1 MKNTKNTIIA
11 SLLELQTNFEHHF
24 KVNNQYNHYNTND
37 ELIKHYNELLTTT
50 ITNTINF
57 INAETTDETTDK
69 TTNETIDEITNENTN
84 EITNENTNKIKKYK
98 HNNKVSL
105 DTLNINYDQLS
116 KLNKI
121 K

>member
-1 MKNTKNTIIA
+1 MENTTNNIIV

-24 KVNNQYNHYNTND
+24 KINNQYNHYNTND

-57 INAETTDETTDK
+57 INNKTKDETIEA
-69 TTNETIDEITNENTN
+69 TNNDIKNE
-84 EITNENTNKIKKYK
+84 IKKYK

-116 KLNKI
+116 KLN
-121 K
+121 

>member
-1 MKNTKNTIIA
+1 MENDKNNIIV

-24 KVNNQYNHYNTND
+24 KINNQYNHYNTND
-37 ELIKHYNELLTTT
+37 ELINHYNELLTTT

-57 INAETTDETTDK
+57 INNKTKDETIEA
-69 TTNETIDEITNENTN
+69 TNNDIKNE
-84 EITNENTNKIKKYK
+84 IKKYK

-116 KLNKI
+116 KLN
-121 K
+121 

>member
-1 MKNTKNTIIA
+1 MENDKNNIIA

-37 ELIKHYNELLTTT
+37 ELITHYNELLTTT
-50 ITNTINF
+50 ISNTINF
-57 INAETTDETTDK
+57 IND
-69 TTNETIDEITNENTN
+69 ETIDKTIDATIDETKN
-84 EITNENTNKIKKYK
+84 EITKYK

>member
-1 MKNTKNTIIA
+1 MENDKNNIIV

-37 ELIKHYNELLTTT
+37 ELITHYNELLTTT
-50 ITNTINF
+50 ISNTINF
-57 INAETTDETTDK
+57 INDETTDETIDATIDA
-69 TTNETIDEITNENTN
+69 TIDETKN
-84 EITNENTNKIKKYK
+84 EITKYK

-116 KLNKI
+116 KLN
-121 K
+121 

>member
-1 MKNTKNTIIA
+1 MENDKNNIIA

-37 ELIKHYNELLTTT
+37 ELIKYYNELLTTT
-50 ITNTINF
+50 ISNTINF
-57 INAETTDETTDK
+57 INDDTIDK
-69 TTNETIDEITNENTN
+69 TIDKTIDATIDETK
-84 EITNENTNKIKKYK
+84 NKIKKYK

>member
-1 MKNTKNTIIA
+1 MENTTNNIIV

-24 KVNNQYNHYNTND
+24 KINNQYNHYNTND
-37 ELIKHYNELLTTT
+37 ELINHYNELLTTT

-57 INAETTDETTDK
+57 INNKTKDETIEA
-69 TTNETIDEITNENTN
+69 TNNDIKNE
-84 EITNENTNKIKKYK
+84 IKKYK

-116 KLNKI
+116 KLN
-121 K
+121 

>member
-1 MKNTKNTIIA
+1 MENTKNNIVV

-57 INAETTDETTDK
+57 INNKTKDETIEA
-69 TTNETIDEITNENTN
+69 TNNDIKNE
-84 EITNENTNKIKKYK
+84 IKKYK

-116 KLNKI
+116 KLN
-121 K
+121 

>member
-1 MKNTKNTIIA
+1 MENDKNNIIV

-24 KVNNQYNHYNTND
+24 KINNQYKHYNTND

-57 INAETTDETTDK
+57 INNKTKDETIEA
-69 TTNETIDEITNENTN
+69 TNNDIKNE
-84 EITNENTNKIKKYK
+84 IKKYK

-116 KLNKI
+116 KLN
-121 K
+121 

>member
-1 MKNTKNTIIA
+1 MENDKNNIIA

-50 ITNTINF
+50 ISNTINF
-57 INAETTDETTDK
+57 INDETTDENTD
-69 TTNETIDEITNENTN
+69 ETIDEIIDATIDETKNE
-84 EITNENTNKIKKYK
+84 IKKYK

>member
-1 MKNTKNTIIA
+1 MENTTNNIIV

-24 KVNNQYNHYNTND
+24 KINNQYKHYNTND
-37 ELIKHYNELLTTT
+37 ELINHYNELLTTT

-57 INAETTDETTDK
+57 INNKTKDETIEA
-69 TTNETIDEITNENTN
+69 TNNDIKNE
-84 EITNENTNKIKKYK
+84 IKKYK

-116 KLNKI
+116 KLN
-121 K
+121 

>member
-1 MKNTKNTIIA
+1 MENTKNTIIA

-57 INAETTDETTDK
+57 INAETTDDTTDK
-69 TTNETIDEITNENTN
+69 TTIEITKEN
-84 EITNENTNKIKKYK
+84 TNENTNKIKKYK
-98 HNNKVSL
+98 HNNNVSL

-116 KLNKI
+116 KLN
-121 K
+121 

>member
-1 MKNTKNTIIA
+1 MENDKNNIIA

-57 INAETTDETTDK
+57 INAETTDDTTDK
-69 TTNETIDEITNENTN
+69 TTIEITNEN
-84 EITNENTNKIKKYK
+84 TNENTNKIKKYK
-98 HNNKVSL
+98 HNNNVSL

-116 KLNKI
+116 KLN
-121 K
+121 

>member
-1 MKNTKNTIIA
+1 MENDKNNIIA

-69 TTNETIDEITNENTN
+69 TTNENTNEITN

>member
-1 MKNTKNTIIA
+1 MENDKNNIIV

-50 ITNTINF
+50 ISNTINF
-57 INAETTDETTDK
+57 INDETTDETIDK
-69 TTNETIDEITNENTN
+69 TIDATIDATKNE
-84 EITNENTNKIKKYK
+84 IKKYK

-116 KLNKI
+116 KLN
-121 K
+121 

>member
-1 MKNTKNTIIA
+1 MENDKNNIIA

-57 INAETTDETTDK
+57 INAETTDDTTDK
-69 TTNETIDEITNENTN
+69 TTIEITNEN
-84 EITNENTNKIKKYK
+84 TNENTNKIKKYK

-116 KLNKI
+116 KLN
-121 K
+121 

>member
-1 MKNTKNTIIA
+1 MENTKNNIVV
-11 SLLELQTNFEHHF
+11 SLLELQTNFEHYF

-57 INAETTDETTDK
+57 INDKTTDETMDETTDK
-69 TTNETIDEITNENTN
+69 IKHE
-84 EITNENTNKIKKYK
+84 IKKYK

-116 KLNKI
+116 KLN
-121 K
+121 

>member
-1 MKNTKNTIIA
+1 MENDKNNIIA

-37 ELIKHYNELLTTT
+37 ELITHYNELLTTT

-57 INAETTDETTDK
+57 INNKTKDETIEA
-69 TTNETIDEITNENTN
+69 TNNDIKNE
-84 EITNENTNKIKKYK
+84 IKKYK

-116 KLNKI
+116 KLN
-121 K
+121 

>member
-1 MKNTKNTIIA
+1 MENDKNNIIV

-50 ITNTINF
+50 ISNTINF
-57 INAETTDETTDK
+57 INDETTDETIDK
-69 TTNETIDEITNENTN
+69 TIDATIDETKNE
-84 EITNENTNKIKKYK
+84 IKKYK

>member
-1 MKNTKNTIIA
+1 MENTTNNIIV

-24 KVNNQYNHYNTND
+24 KINNQYKHYNTNN

-57 INAETTDETTDK
+57 INNKTKDETIEA
-69 TTNETIDEITNENTN
+69 TNNDIKNE
-84 EITNENTNKIKKYK
+84 IKKYK

-116 KLNKI
+116 KLN
-121 K
+121 

>member
-1 MKNTKNTIIA
+1 MENTKNNIVV

-37 ELIKHYNELLTTT
+37 ELIKHYNELLNTT

-57 INAETTDETTDK
+57 INDKTTDETMDETTDK
-69 TTNETIDEITNENTN
+69 IKHE
-84 EITNENTNKIKKYK
+84 IKKYK
-98 HNNKVSL
+98 HNNKVYL

-116 KLNKI
+116 KLNNN
-121 K
+121 

>member
-1 MKNTKNTIIA
+1 MENTKNNIVV
-11 SLLELQTNFEHHF
+11 SLLELQTNFEHYF

-69 TTNETIDEITNENTN
+69 TTNENTNEITN

-116 KLNKI
+116 KLN
-121 K
+121 

>member
-1 MKNTKNTIIA
+1 MENTKNNIVV

-24 KVNNQYNHYNTND
+24 KINNQYNHYNTND

-57 INAETTDETTDK
+57 INNKTKDETIEA
-69 TTNETIDEITNENTN
+69 TNNDIKNE
-84 EITNENTNKIKKYK
+84 IKKYK

-116 KLNKI
+116 KLN
-121 K
+121 

>member
-1 MKNTKNTIIA
+1 MENDKNNIIA

-37 ELIKHYNELLTTT
+37 ELIKYYNELLTTT
-50 ITNTINF
+50 ISNTINF
-57 INAETTDETTDK
+57 IND
-69 TTNETIDEITNENTN
+69 ETIDKTIDKTIDATIDETK
-84 EITNENTNKIKKYK
+84 NKIKKYK

-116 KLNKI
+116 KLN
-121 K
+121 

>member
-1 MKNTKNTIIA
+1 MENDKNNIIA

-37 ELIKHYNELLTTT
+37 ELITHYNELLTTT
-50 ITNTINF
+50 ISNTINF
-57 INAETTDETTDK
+57 INDETTDENTD
-69 TTNETIDEITNENTN
+69 ETIDEIIDATIDETKNE
-84 EITNENTNKIKKYK
+84 IKKYK

>member
-1 MKNTKNTIIA
+1 MENDKNNIIV
-11 SLLELQTNFEHHF
+11 SLLELQTNFEHQF
-24 KVNNQYNHYNTND
+24 KINNQYNQYNKHTND

-50 ITNTINF
+50 ISNTINF
-57 INAETTDETTDK
+57 INDETTDENTD
-69 TTNETIDEITNENTN
+69 ETIDEIIDATIDETKN
-84 EITNENTNKIKKYK
+84 EITKYK

>member
-1 MKNTKNTIIA
+1 MENDKNNIIA

-37 ELIKHYNELLTTT
+37 ELIKHYNKLLTTT

-57 INAETTDETTDK
+57 INDDTIDK
-69 TTNETIDEITNENTN
+69 TIDKTIDATIDETK
-84 EITNENTNKIKKYK
+84 NKIKKYK

-116 KLNKI
+116 KLN
-121 K
+121 